1 MKKIFVAEDDKFLA
15 SAYRL
20 KLTKAGFDVR
30 IARDGQELL
39 DLLKT
44 DIPDLIILDII
55 MPVKDGF
62 ITLQELKTNA
72 SWSRIP
78 VIVASNLG
86 QKEDIDKA
94 MNLGANDFFVKSD
107 LSLQG
112 VMQKITA
119 LLTPVDILPLEKV
132 TKK

>member
-20 KLTKAGFDVR
+20 KLTKAGFDVK
-30 IARDGQELL
+30 IVRDGQELL

-44 DIPDLIILDII
+44 DFPDLIILDII

-62 ITLQELKTNA
+62 ITLQELKANTL
-72 SWSRIP
+72 WSTIP

-86 QKEDIDKA
+86 QKEDMDKA
-94 MNLGANDFFVKSD
+94 IKLGANDFFVKSD

-112 VMQKITA
+112 VIQKITTLIA
-119 LLTPVDILPLEKV
+119 SVPQSTA
-132 TKK
+132 

>member
-1 MKKIFVAEDDKFLA
+1 MAKIFIVEDDKFLA

-20 KLTKAGFDVR
+20 KLTKVGFEVQ
-30 IARDGQELL
+30 IVSDGQELL

-44 DIPDLIILDII
+44 AIPDLIILDII

-62 ITLQELKTNA
+62 VTLQELRANT
-72 SWSRIP
+72 SWKNIP

-86 QKEDIDKA
+86 QKEDVDKA
-94 MNLGANDFFVKSD
+94 IRLGANDFIVKSD

-112 VMQKITA
+112 VI
-119 LLTPVDILPLEKV
+119 
-132 TKK
+132 

>member
-15 SAYRL
+15 NAYRL
-20 KLTKAGFDVR
+20 KLTKAGFEVK
-30 IARDGQELL
+30 IVRDGQELL
-39 DLLKT
+39 NLLEIA
-44 DIPDLIILDII
+44 IPDLIILDII

-62 ITLQELKTNA
+62 VTMQELKANK
-72 SWSRIP
+72 SWSTIP

-107 LSLQG
+107 LSL
-112 VMQKITA
+112 VAVIQKINA
-119 LLTPVDILPLEKV
+119 LIKQTPPSA
-132 TKK
+132 

>member
-1 MKKIFVAEDDKFLA
+1 MKKIFIAEDDKFLA

-20 KLTKAGFDVR
+20 KLTKTGFEVQ
-30 IARDGQELL
+30 IVGDGQELL

-44 DIPDLIILDII
+44 AIPDLIILDII

-62 ITLQELKTNA
+62 VTLQELRSNI
-72 SWSRIP
+72 SWRNIP

-86 QKEDIDKA
+86 QKEDVDKA
-94 MNLGANDFFVKSD
+94 MSLGANDFIVKSD

-112 VMQKITA
+112 VIEKINI
-119 LLTPVDILPLEKV
+119 LLASVPHFPT
-132 TKK
+132 

>member
-20 KLTKAGFDVR
+20 KLTKAGFEVK
-30 IARDGQELL
+30 IVRDGQELL
-39 DLLKT
+39 NLLEIA
-44 DIPDLIILDII
+44 IPDLIILDII
-55 MPVKDGF
+55 VPVKDGF
-62 ITLQELKTNA
+62 VTMQELKANK
-72 SWSRIP
+72 SWSTIP

-107 LSLQG
+107 LSL
-112 VMQKITA
+112 VAVIQKINA
-119 LLTPVDILPLEKV
+119 LIKQTPPSA
-132 TKK
+132 